1 MSREKTTLISV
12 ALLMYAEVTAGGP
25 GKFHA
30 GQVCGAVPEAAASH
44 FSGFVIESLM
54 LAQVPL

>member
-12 ALLMYAEVTAGGP
+12 ELLMYAEVTAGGP

-30 GQVCGAVPEAAASH
+30 GQVCGAVPEAAAIH
-44 FSGFVIESLM
+44 FSGLVMESLRV
-54 LAQVPL
+54 AQEPI

>member
-1 MSREKTTLISV
+1 
-12 ALLMYAEVTAGGP
+12 MYAEVTAGGP